1 MVLNVVGS
9 NPTGHPKEEVERLP
23 FFVSGGMRTHGFVIA
38 IPFKKVQYF
47 SEKEKVSGISSLF
60 FS

>member
-1 MVLNVVGS
+1 VGS